1 MVSYILTGSTNVDRK
16 DILNMLDKYLFIN
29 VDFRNTSLA
38 DYVQVGNLI
47 ELFTAI
53 RDKAGCDNFFKRVA
67 WVNVPEEAKAAIAA
81 ALEEIL

>member
-1 MVSYILTGSTNVDRK
+1 MVSYVLTGDANVDRK
-16 DILNMLDKYLFIN
+16 DILDMLDKYLFVN

-38 DYVQVGNLI
+38 DYMQVGNLI

-53 RDKAGCDNFFKRVA
+53 RDKVGADNFFKRVA

-81 ALEEIL
+81 ALEETL

>member
-16 DILNMLDKYLFIN
+16 DILDMLDKYLFVN

-38 DYVQVGNLI
+38 DYMQVGNLI

-53 RDKAGCDNFFKRVA
+53 RDKAGRDNFFKRVA

-81 ALEEIL
+81 ALEETL